1 MPLLRRA
8 TPKWKKI
15 LMKIGIQNEV
25 IMLIMNST
33 QDERVL
39 LNMGVNRWL
48 SQKQTEVTLAVLVS
62 ALSSPEIGE
71 RDIAAEIVTG
81 KFHRLCLVVTVVIF
95 QLHS

>member
-8 TPKWKKI
+8 APKWKKI
-15 LMKIGIQNEV
+15 LMKIGIQNEA
-25 IMLIMNST
+25 IMQMMNST

-39 LNMGVNRWL
+39 LTMGVNRWL
-48 SQKQTEVTLAVLVS
+48 KQKQTEVTLAALVA

-81 KFHRLCLVVTVVIF
+81 KFHRLCL
-95 QLHS
+95 L